1 MFFELH
7 GVGNKMWPGATS
19 DRDEL
24 SVIIILEHGSFLSG
38 AKTVKW
44 GGKNLSAFQ
53 IPRPLKKKKCQN
65 AQCIASGVGTILK
78 KFPPLTTNSSIYEM
92 QCYNNDLL

>member
-24 SVIIILEHGSFLSG
+24 SIIIILEHGSFLSG

-53 IPRPLKKKKCQN
+53 IPRPLKKKKKPECAMHCKWGGYN
-65 AQCIASGVGTILK
+65 IKKCSPFNKKQCK
-78 KFPPLTTNSSIYEM
+78 PNY
-92 QCYNNDLL
+92 Q